1 MRLLQKLFRKPAA
14 AQGIVALSFAINGIA
29 VAIMRYGEHNRP
41 RLLYCDFIS
50 AAQPQWPTELA
61 ALCKAHQLD
70 SYDCHVLL
78 AGEQYQNFSIEAPQ
92 VNADEIKQAIG
103 WRIAEL
109 LDYPIE
115 QATIDHY
122 PLPTSNRANSL
133 AMLEA
138 ISCDSTQLKPLL
150 QGCDEA
156 GLPLKVVDIQ
166 ETALRNLAILL
177 PENEQGVA
185 VLHLQ
190 QHSGRLIIEK
200 QGALYLSRKLDFGYS
215 QMHDSNLLEQNNLA
229 LEIQRS
235 FDYVENYF
243 DIPPIS
249 SLAMIVTPN
258 QTQDI
263 INFLMINHGITARI
277 MDISAIVDC
286 DMILNDALQ
295 NSCAPV
301 IGASLRRWVDT
312 LA

>member
-1 MRLLQKLFRKPAA
+1 
-14 AQGIVALSFAINGIA
+14 
-29 VAIMRYGEHNRP
+29 MRYGEHNRP
-41 RLLYCDFIS
+41 RLLYCDFIN
-50 AAQPQWPTELA
+50 AAQPQWETQLQ
-61 ALCKAHQLD
+61 ALFKTHQLD
-70 SYDCHVLL
+70 NYDCHVLL
-78 AGEQYQNFSIEAPQ
+78 TSEQYHNFSIEAPQ
-92 VNADEIKQAIG
+92 VNTDEINQAIG

-109 LDYPIE
+109 LDYPVE
-115 QATIDHY
+115 QATIEHY

-138 ISCDSTQLKPLL
+138 ISSNSAQLQPLL
-150 QGCDEA
+150 QLCHVT
-156 GLPLKVVDIQ
+156 GLQLKVVDIQ

-215 QMHDSNLLEQNNLA
+215 QMLDSNLLEQNDLA

-249 SLAMIVTPN
+249 SLAVIVTPN
-258 QTQDI
+258 HTQDI

-286 DMILNDALQ
+286 DMILSDTLQ
-295 NSCAPV
+295 NNCAPV
-301 IGASLRRWVDT
+301 IGAGLRRWVDT